1 MKKIVGIILI
11 FQLNNVFCENQNYNY
26 YNNRNYCDNCNG
38 NGFNMYQFGLLEGS
52 GIIPEITTENEN
64 INNQQE
70 QNSQKDSYSTLQ
82 NETKEE
88 YLNIGDN

>member
-11 FQLNNVFCENQNYNY
+11 FQLNYGICETQNYY
-26 YNNRNYCDNCNG
+26 YNRNYCDNC

-52 GIIPEITTENEN
+52 GIIPEITNDNEN
-64 INNQQE
+64 LNNQQE